1 MMLGELYLD
10 EEDSG
15 LESFEGKLL
24 ESIYT
29 VFALIIML
37 NLLIAIISD
46 TFEKVKEKE
55 QAQDRFERANLLVEY
70 EANVK
75 MLSKLTW
82 GTLPLDKV
90 GDRMRKAIVL

>member
-10 EEDSG
+10 EEDDG
-15 LESFEGKLL
+15 LQSFAGKLL

-29 VFALIIML
+29 LFALVIML

-46 TFEKVKEKE
+46 TFEKVKDKE
-55 QAQDRFERANLLVEY
+55 TAQFRFERASLIVEY

-75 MLSKLTW
+75 MFSMLTF
-82 GTLPLDKV
+82 GMFRLDKV
-90 GDRMRKAIVL
+90 S